1 MPQPDPVIARGRPKR
16 TTAEESSAPPVAA
29 RPKAKA
35 RARSVSVASAAE
47 TVFYPEDSA
56 PLQPAP
62 KRRGRPPKAVP
73 PPPILPTHEAAQEHA
88 DAEVQEVR
96 RRGGSMAMQA
106 RVVANH
112 AKFARPKAK
121 AKARARTTKGLPV
134 PQAAPPDSK
143 PRVRKVAIVKSAVPA
158 EGTLVKRGR
167 GRPKGSLGKKKRD
180 ALVEA
185 ELRRLESA
193 VV

>member
-1 MPQPDPVIARGRPKR
+1 MPPLDPVIARGRPKR
-16 TTAEESSAPPVAA
+16 TSAEESSVAPVAA

-47 TVFYPEDSA
+47 TVYYPEDSA

-62 KRRGRPPKAVP
+62 KRRGRPPKA
-73 PPPILPTHEAAQEHA
+73 LPTHEAAMQHEEE
-88 DAEVQEVR
+88 EVQEVR
-96 RRGGSMAMQA
+96 RRGREMAMQA

-121 AKARARTTKGLPV
+121 AKARARTAKGLPSV
-134 PQAAPPDSK
+134 PESAPPDSK
-143 PRVRKVAIVKSAVPA
+143 PRVRKVAITKMAPA
-158 EGTLVKRGR
+158 DATLVKRGR

-185 ELRRLESA
+185 ELRRLES
-193 VV
+193 VVV